1 MKKNYSFLLL
11 LMGAFIFTSCL
22 SVAPTSISR
31 SGSLEGYRFFYV
43 TPTAERNSVNGDTWG
58 TRGNTYGSTT
68 SSSVNPADLIAGYLM
83 GRGYVRVPEVK
94 KEDAAQTMVINY
106 GDGNMREGAF
116 FDQRAAEVTIQILN
130 GQTNALVVVC
140 KAEEK
145 SNNEAKATRLAIE
158 KALNEIFNGAR

>member
-1 MKKNYSFLLL
+1 MKKTYSILLCCVGML
-11 LMGAFIFTSCL
+11 LFTSCL
-22 SVAPTSISR
+22 SIAPTSITR
-31 SGSLEGYRFFYV
+31 NGSLDGYRYFYV

-58 TRGNTYGSTT
+58 DRHSTYGSTS

-83 GRGYVRVPEVK
+83 SRGYVRVPEVK

-106 GDGNMREGAF
+106 GDGNMREGVF
-116 FDQRAAEVTIQILN
+116 FDQRAVEVTIQILN
-130 GQTNALVVVC
+130 GQTNGLICVC

-145 SNNEAKATRLAIE
+145 SNNDAKATRLAIE